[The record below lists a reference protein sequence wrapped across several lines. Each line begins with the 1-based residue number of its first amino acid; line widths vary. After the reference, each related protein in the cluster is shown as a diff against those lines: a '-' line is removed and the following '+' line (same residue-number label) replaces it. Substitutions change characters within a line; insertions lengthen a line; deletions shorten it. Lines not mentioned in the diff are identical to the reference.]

1 MGTNA
6 EAVAAPIVVPEMAT
20 PAKPAAPALTRRASL
35 TAVASLLDY
44 FVKAAVS
51 LVVTPILVSGLGR
64 TMYGIWEMLGRI
76 VGYMT
81 ATDGRPTEA
90 LRLLISQQQ
99 EADDQTKRR
108 SVGAAM
114 MVWLIML
121 PLVAVVGGIL
131 AWFTPQITHAP
142 VDQYG
147 SVRIACAFLI
157 ASFLFTGLAS
167 IPESVLRGMNLGYKR
182 MGFQASLS
190 IVAGALAALAVH
202 EGWGLPGVGVSQ
214 IARAVIIGICYWIL
228 VRKYVSWFSVA
239 RPTRAA
245 VKSLLSM
252 SVWLSFGELVAKLLL
267 ASDVLIL
274 GWIISPAAV
283 TTYVLTGYAART
295 GLGIF
300 VFTAGSAMPGFGGV
314 LGQGQIDRAVKLRRE
329 LLTMT
334 WLFVTVV
341 SATILAWN
349 RSFLSL
355 WVGSR
360 NYAGPWVELLIVLVA
375 AQTKFIRMDSYIID
389 AALRP
394 RGRVMVGVIT
404 AVATLALGIVL
415 TRAFGI
421 LGLSLGMLLGRGI
434 QSIWYP
440 LIVRSCLNNPQR
452 TMAQRL
458 SAVRLGVVTAL
469 LFVAAN
475 LMSRTFVA
483 PSWPVWLASVV
494 LSMTVFAGLAL
505 VLGPTAEA
513 RRILLRRIRA
523 MAAGLRPS
531 HAKGQA

>member
-1 MGTNA
+1 MGT
-6 EAVAAPIVVPEMAT
+6 EVQAVSPPAIASPPAPT
-20 PAKPAAPALTRRASL
+20 PVPAAPALTRRASL

-44 FVKAAVS
+44 VVKAGVS
-51 LVVTPILVSGLGR
+51 LVITPILVSGLGR
-64 TMYGIWEMLGRI
+64 AIYGIWEMLGRI
-76 VGYMT
+76 VGYMA

-90 LRLLISQQQ
+90 LRLVISQQQ
-99 EADDQTKRR
+99 GADTLTKRQ

-114 MVWLIML
+114 VVWLLMV
-121 PLVAVVGGIL
+121 PVVLVIGGVL
-131 AWFTPQITHAP
+131 AWFAPYVTHAP
-142 VDQYG
+142 VDRFTN
-147 SVRIACAFLI
+147 VRIACAFLVV
-157 ASFLFTGLAS
+157 SFLFTGLAS

-190 IVAGALAALAVH
+190 IVAGALMVLAVH
-202 EGWGLPGVGVSQ
+202 AGWGLPGVGASQ
-214 IARAVIIGICYWIL
+214 IVRAFIIGICYWIL
-228 VRKYVSWFSVA
+228 VRKYVSWFSVS
-239 RPTRAA
+239 RPTRAN
-245 VKSLLSM
+245 VKGLLSM
-252 SVWLSFGELVAKLLL
+252 SVWLSVGDLVSKLLL

-274 GWIISPAAV
+274 GWIVSPVAV

-300 VFTAGSAMPGFGGV
+300 VFTAGSAMPGYGGV
-314 LGQGQIDRAVKLRRE
+314 LGQGQIDKAVKLRDE

-394 RGRVMVGVIT
+394 RGRVVVGAIT
-404 AVATLALGIVL
+404 AVATLALGVVL
-415 TRAFGI
+415 TRAWGI

-440 LIVRSCLNNPQR
+440 LIVRSCLNNPKR
-452 TMAQRL
+452 TMAARIATIRL
-458 SAVRLGVVTAL
+458 ALVTAALFGAACL
-469 LFVAAN
+469 L
-475 LMSRTFVA
+475 SRSFH
-483 PSWPVWLASVV
+483 PSSWPVWLGGVV
-494 LSMTVFAGLAL
+494 LSVPVFGVLAL
-505 VLGPTAEA
+505 TLGPTAEA
-513 RRILLRRIRA
+513 RRILLRRISHMVR
-523 MAAGLRPS
+523 GLRPRMK
-531 HAKGQA
+531 AAT